1 MPAPTRAGA
10 NGPNDSRGAE
20 TVDRALAREALRL
33 LDAHQA
39 FARATVVRTVGSVP
53 GKLGAS
59 MIVRADGSALGTV
72 GGAALEERVKDLARD
87 AIRHGKGDLYHFDLQ
102 AWKAGGLPSLCGGS
116 VDIAVEFVA
125 ARPNLLLW
133 GGGHVAHALA
143 RVLPTLEYD
152 YSVADDRP
160 EWIGSDRFP
169 EAERREAVSPE
180 GLWERFAP
188 ETFTHLYLLGYDAR
202 KDTEALYAS
211 LGRFPNFIGVIASRP
226 KREHMFAA
234 LRARGVS
241 EDALARVRCPV
252 GLDIGAESPAEIA
265 LSIAAEIVRGMHP
278 SDQTREE
285 DAREAPPTRSARR
298 EGHGV
303 QSAD

>member
-1 MPAPTRAGA
+1 
-10 NGPNDSRGAE
+10 
-20 TVDRALAREALRL
+20 VDRALAREAVRL
-33 LDAHQA
+33 LDAHEP

-72 GGAALEERVKDLARD
+72 GGAALEERVKELGRN
-87 AIRHGKGDLYHFDLQ
+87 AIRRRRGDLHHFDLQ

-116 VDIAVEFVA
+116 VDVAIEFVP

-143 RVLPTLEYD
+143 RILPTLEYD

-160 EWIGSDRFP
+160 EWIAADRFP
-169 EAERREAVSPE
+169 EAERRETVSPE
-180 GLWERFAP
+180 AIWDRFAP

-202 KDTEALYAS
+202 KDTEALFAS
-211 LGRFPNFIGVIASRP
+211 LERFPNFIGVIASRP
-226 KREHMFAA
+226 KREHMFAS
-234 LRARGVS
+234 LRGRGVS

-252 GLDIGAESPAEIA
+252 GLDIGAEAPAEIA
-265 LSIAAEIVRGMHP
+265 LSIASEIVRGMHP
-278 SDQTREE
+278 AEE
-285 DAREAPPTRSARR
+285 VPDADARAAPATRAARR
-298 EGHGV
+298 EGHAV
-303 QSAD
+303 RPAD